1 MSDIID
7 VKRKIYG
14 KNTFTNVIDVTFS
27 QLVTKDPTTAPT
39 EAATVDTFFENYD
52 DLFFDIPPSGSAN
65 SHLELV
71 TRSSEYIGI
80 SIENLQQ
87 EIATL
92 RDENVSLKNQLLTI
106 TNTGQ

>member
-14 KNTFTNVIDVTFS
+14 KNTFTNVVDVDFN
-27 QLVTKDPTTAPT
+27 QLVTKNPTVVPPKD
-39 EAATVDTFFENYD
+39 ATIDTFFEDYD
-52 DLFFDIPPSGSAN
+52 SLFYDIPPSGSTN

-71 TRSSEYIGI
+71 TRSSEYIGV

-87 EIATL
+87 
-92 RDENVSLKNQLLTI
+92 
-106 TNTGQ
+106 

>member
-14 KNTFTNVIDVTFS
+14 KNTFTNVVDVDFN
-27 QLVTKDPTTAPT
+27 QLVTKNPTVVPNQDPTI
-39 EAATVDTFFENYD
+39 ETFFENYD
-52 DLFFDIPPSGSAN
+52 TLFFDIPPSGSSN

-92 RDENVSLKNQLLTI
+92 RDENVSLKNQLFTLT
-106 TNTGQ
+106 NKVQ